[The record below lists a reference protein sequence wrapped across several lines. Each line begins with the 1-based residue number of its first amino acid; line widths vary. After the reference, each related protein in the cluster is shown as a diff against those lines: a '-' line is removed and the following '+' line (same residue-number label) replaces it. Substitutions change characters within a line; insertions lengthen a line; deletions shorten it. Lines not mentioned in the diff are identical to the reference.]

1 MKNELIV
8 KLRPKS
14 IISEDIRTI
23 RTNLEFLLTDNESK
37 TFMITSSVPGEG
49 KSFVSSNLAVAFAQ
63 YDKKVLII
71 DCDMRLGRTHKIFEV
86 SNKNGLSNLIAKYDE
101 DETALE
107 EYIQKTEVKNLYVLP
122 RGVVPPNPS
131 ELLSSK
137 RFETILNKLR
147 KVFDYIIL
155 DSVPTNGLPDALVLS
170 KLVDKTLIVC
180 KHGYTDITDLEST
193 KKALENVNANI
204 AGVVINKVP
213 KTRSKYGNYYYA
225 E

>member
-8 KLRPKS
+8 KNKPKS

-49 KSFVSSNLAVAFAQ
+49 KSFISSNLAVAFAQ

-71 DCDMRLGRTHKIFEV
+71 DCDMRLGRTHKIFEL

-101 DETALE
+101 DTALE

-137 RFETILNKLR
+137 RFEVILKKLQ
-147 KVFDYIIL
+147 KIFDYIIL

-180 KHGYTDITDLEST
+180 KYGYTDIADLEAT

>member
-8 KLRPKS
+8 KNKPKS

-49 KSFVSSNLAVAFAQ
+49 KSFISGNLAVAFAQ

-71 DCDMRLGRTHKIFEV
+71 DCDMRLGRTHKIFEL

-137 RFETILNKLR
+137 RFEVILKKLQ
-147 KVFDYIIL
+147 KIFDYIIL

-180 KHGYTDITDLEST
+180 KYGYTDITDLEST

>member
-1 MKNELIV
+1 VN
-8 KLRPKS
+8 RCQ
-14 IISEDIRTI
+14 
-23 RTNLEFLLTDNESK
+23 FLL
-37 TFMITSSVPGEG
+37 
-49 KSFVSSNLAVAFAQ
+49 
-63 YDKKVLII
+63 Y
-71 DCDMRLGRTHKIFEV
+71 H
-86 SNKNGLSNLIAKYDE
+86 LSE
-101 DETALE
+101 
-107 EYIQKTEVKNLYVLP
+107 EVKNLYVLT

-137 RFETILNKLR
+137 RFEVILKKLQ
-147 KVFDYIIL
+147 KIFDYIIL

-180 KHGYTDITDLEST
+180 KYGYTDITDLEST

>member
-8 KLRPKS
+8 KNKPKS

-49 KSFVSSNLAVAFAQ
+49 KSFISSNLAVAFAQ

-71 DCDMRLGRTHKIFEV
+71 DCDMRLGRTHKIFEL

-122 RGVVPPNPS
+122 RGDVPPNPS

-137 RFETILNKLR
+137 RFEVILKKLQ
-147 KVFDYIIL
+147 KIFDYIIL

-180 KHGYTDITDLEST
+180 KYGYTDIADLEST

>member
-8 KLRPKS
+8 KNKPKS

-49 KSFVSSNLAVAFAQ
+49 KSFISSNLAVAFAQ

-71 DCDMRLGRTHKIFEV
+71 DCDMRLGRTHKIFEL

-101 DETALE
+101 DETKLE
-107 EYIQKTEVKNLYVLP
+107 DYIQKTEVKNLYVLP

-137 RFETILNKLR
+137 RFEVILKKLQ
-147 KVFDYIIL
+147 KIFDYIIL
-155 DSVPTNGLPDALVLS
+155 DCVPTNGLPDALVLS

-180 KHGYTDITDLEST
+180 KYGYTDIADLEST

>member
-8 KLRPKS
+8 KNKPKS

-49 KSFVSSNLAVAFAQ
+49 KSFISSNLAVAFAQ

-71 DCDMRLGRTHKIFEV
+71 DCDMRLGRTHKIFEL

-101 DETALE
+101 DTALE

-137 RFETILNKLR
+137 RFEVILKKLQ
-147 KVFDYIIL
+147 KIFDYIIL

-180 KHGYTDITDLEST
+180 KYGYTDITDLEST

>member
-8 KLRPKS
+8 KNKPKS

-49 KSFVSSNLAVAFAQ
+49 KSFISSNLAVAFAQ

-71 DCDMRLGRTHKIFEV
+71 DCDMRLGRTHKIFEL

-101 DETALE
+101 DTALE
-107 EYIQKTEVKNLYVLP
+107 EYIQKTEVKNLYVLT

-137 RFETILNKLR
+137 RFEVILKKLQ
-147 KVFDYIIL
+147 KIFDYIIL

-180 KHGYTDITDLEST
+180 KYGYTDITDLEST

>member
-137 RFETILNKLR
+137 RFETILIKLK

>member
-8 KLRPKS
+8 KIRPKS

-49 KSFVSSNLAVAFAQ
+49 KSFISSNLAVAFAQ
-63 YDKKVLII
+63 YDKRVLIV

-86 SNKNGLSNLIAKYDE
+86 SNKNGLSNLIAKYE
-101 DETALE
+101 DSTALE
-107 EYIQKTEVKNLYVLP
+107 EYIQKTDVKNLYVLP

-137 RFETILNKLR
+137 RFEVILNKLK

-180 KHGYTDITDLEST
+180 KHGYTDISDLEST

-213 KTRSKYGNYYYA
+213 KTRGKYGNYYYA

>member
-8 KLRPKS
+8 KNKPKS

-49 KSFVSSNLAVAFAQ
+49 KSFISSNLAVAFAQ

-71 DCDMRLGRTHKIFEV
+71 DCDMRLGRTHKIFEL

-137 RFETILNKLR
+137 RFEVILKKLQ
-147 KVFDYIIL
+147 KIFDYIIL

-170 KLVDKTLIVC
+170 KLVDKTLIVS
-180 KHGYTDITDLEST
+180 KYGYTDIADLEAT

>member
-8 KLRPKS
+8 KNKPKS

-49 KSFVSSNLAVAFAQ
+49 KSFISSNLAVAFAQ

-71 DCDMRLGRTHKIFEV
+71 DCDMRLGRTHKIFEL

-137 RFETILNKLR
+137 RFELILNKLK

-180 KHGYTDITDLEST
+180 KYGYTDITDLEST

>member
-86 SNKNGLSNLIAKYDE
+86 SNKNGLSNLIAKYD
-101 DETALE
+101 DLTALE
-107 EYIQKTEVKNLYVLP
+107 EYIQKTDVKNLYVLP

-137 RFETILNKLR
+137 RFELILNKLK
-147 KVFDYIIL
+147 KVFNYIIL